1 MNLSLT
7 DLKAAQQRIAAE
19 AIRTPL
25 IKLPL
30 ENSDVYAKAENLQR
44 TNSFKFRGAY
54 NFLAAMPEQERQKG
68 VTAPSS
74 GNHAQ
79 GLACAAHL
87 FGVPAAIAIPNGAPE
102 TKVKRTLAWGAEVVR
117 CGPSAKERY
126 DATLAFQEKGYTFVP
141 PFDHKYII
149 AGQGTAG
156 LEIAEDMPDLANVLV
171 CTGGG
176 GLLAGIALAI
186 SELCP
191 NAQIIG
197 VEPELAADASESFK
211 TKELVTWTADQTNRT
226 LADGVRT
233 QHLGKLNFEIIKE
246 RVHGFVT
253 VSEDALKDA
262 TRWYL
267 NEAKLIVEPT
277 GALTLAALHK
287 LERGEAELNLKP
299 GKTVVLIS
307 GGNID
312 ADMLRSF
319 LT

>member
-1 MNLSLT
+1 MISLA
-7 DLKAAQQRIAAE
+7 DLKTAQQRIAPK

-30 ENSDVYAKAENLQR
+30 ANSDVYAKAENLQR

-87 FGVPAAIAIPNGAPE
+87 FGVPAAIAIPKGAPE

-141 PFDHKYII
+141 PFDHEYII
-149 AGQGTAG
+149 AGQGTTG
-156 LEIAEDMPDLANVLV
+156 LEIAEDMPDVANVLV

-176 GLLAGIALAI
+176 GLLAGIAIAI

-197 VEPELAADASESFK
+197 VEPELAADAYESFQ
-211 TKELVTWTADQTNRT
+211 TKELVTWTAEQTNRT

-253 VSEDALKDA
+253 VSEEALKDA

-287 LERGEAELNLKP
+287 LERGKTDLSLKP